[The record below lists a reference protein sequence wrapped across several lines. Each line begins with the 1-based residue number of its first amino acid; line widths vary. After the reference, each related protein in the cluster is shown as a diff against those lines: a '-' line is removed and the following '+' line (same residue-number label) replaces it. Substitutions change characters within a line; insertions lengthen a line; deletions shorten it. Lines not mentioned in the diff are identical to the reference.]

1 MGHTGTQLNKPDE
14 IIRWLQQPAWAAEI
28 LEAVLT
34 SLEEERN
41 GRFEH
46 YDTDTRMFIF
56 KVSFQGESRGYPYD
70 IFKATET
77 LIIDMIYAE
86 STPHGKLKHWSF
98 DKLRRT

>member
-70 IFKATET
+70 IYKATEA

-86 STPHGKLKHWSF
+86 STPQGKLKHWSF

>member
-1 MGHTGTQLNKPDE
+1 MRFTGTPLTNPDE
-14 IIRWLQQPAWAAEI
+14 IIRWLNQPAWAAEI

-56 KVSFQGESRGYPYD
+56 KVSFRGGYD

>member
-56 KVSFQGESRGYPYD
+56 MVSFRGGYD
-70 IFKATET
+70 IFKASEA

-86 STPHGKLKHWSF
+86 STPQGKPKHWSF